1 MMTYKI
7 AAVTE
12 DGQKISSHFGMA
24 PTYRIFTV
32 ADNQILEETQRQK
45 PHHTHHPQHEGHH
58 EGHASNHDD
67 MFAPLADCKVLICGG
82 MGEPAYQRAVA
93 AGLEVVLV
101 GGDIRTA
108 VDTYLS
114 GDLASDMRRVHRH

>member
-1 MMTYKI
+1 MTYKI

-45 PHHTHHPQHEGHH
+45 PHHAHHPQHEGHH

>member
-1 MMTYKI
+1 MTFKI

-12 DGQKISSHFGMA
+12 DGKKISSHFGMA
-24 PTYRIFTV
+24 STYRIFTV
-32 ADNQILEETQRQK
+32 ADNQILGETQRPK
-45 PHHTHHPQHEGHH
+45 PHHAHHPQHEGQH
-58 EGHASNHDD
+58 EGHAGNHDD
-67 MFAPLADCKVLICGG
+67 MFAPLADCKVLLCGG
-82 MGEPAYQRAVA
+82 MGEPAYQRALA

-114 GDLASDMRRVHRH
+114 GELASDMRRVHRH